1 MQTRTFGRT
10 GLQTSELVFG
20 GGWVGGILIHQDDD
34 TKRAALRKA
43 LDGGINWIDTAG
55 DYGQGQSEVALGWL
69 LAELDPAERPHISTK
84 VRLDLESDESPESQI
99 RRGIESSPNRT
110 V

>member
-1 MQTRTFGRT
+1 
-10 GLQTSELVFG
+10 LQTSELVFG

-55 DYGQGQSEVALGWL
+55 DYGQGQSEVALGSL
-69 LAELDPAERPHISTK
+69 LAELDPAERPHIST
-84 VRLDLESDESPESQI
+84 DIPQI
-99 RRGIESSPNRT
+99 TPKLRT
-110 V
+110 DGSRTGPILKP